1 VTAREFSLTL
11 SHPSVAAG
19 SVIIELV
26 DLGQDAHDVH
36 IRPAAGGADVAAL
49 PTVQPGAH
57 YDQLVTLAPGA
68 YTVYCA
74 MSGHEMRG
82 MTAAL
87 TVN

>member
-11 SHPSVAAG
+11 SHPGVPAG

-36 IRPAAGGADVAAL
+36 IRPAAGGADVAVL
-49 PTVQPGAH
+49 PTVQPGGH
-57 YDQLVTLAPGA
+57 YDQLVTLASGT

-74 MSGHEMRG
+74 MPGHEMRG
-82 MTAAL
+82 MTAEL